1 MPDMVA
7 TSGAIA
13 PIVAYGAAL
22 ALTLALAAW
31 LTPRAWWR
39 RPNLR
44 ALGVL
49 GGGTLAF
56 GLLFCALLAP
66 RWPVSAPS
74 SAPSSAL
81 SGAPSSLLAAPP
93 PAAAQPHAGLRYLV
107 VDDLNLRDGN
117 GVRARRVAVLRAGS
131 AVTAT
136 GDSDGDWWRVRARID
151 GQVREGWTSSLWLRR
166 ADERRR

>member
-1 MPDMVA
+1 MPDMA
-7 TSGAIA
+7 SITFA
-13 PIVAYGAAL
+13 PWLAYGAAL

-56 GLLFCALLAP
+56 GLLFSALLAP
-66 RWPVSAPS
+66 PVPPSAM
-74 SAPSSAL
+74 AAM
-81 SGAPSSLLAAPP
+81 AAPAA
-93 PAAAQPHAGLRYLV
+93 PAAGVQPQAGLRYLV
-107 VDDLNLRDGN
+107 ADDLNLRDGN

-136 GDSDGDWWRVRARID
+136 GDSDGDWWRVRARVD
-151 GQVREGWTSSLWLRR
+151 GQVREGWASSLWLRR
-166 ADERRR
+166 ADERRQRSTSG

>member
-1 MPDMVA
+1 MPDMAA
-7 TSGAIA
+7 TAFA
-13 PIVAYGAAL
+13 PWLAYGAAL
-22 ALTLALAAW
+22 ALTLVLAAR

-56 GLLFCALLAP
+56 GLLFSALLAP
-66 RWPVSAPS
+66 PLPPLPPSAM
-74 SAPSSAL
+74 
-81 SGAPSSLLAAPP
+81 AAP
-93 PAAAQPHAGLRYLV
+93 AATARPQAGLRYLV

-117 GVRARRVAVLRAGS
+117 GVRARRVAVLRGGS

-136 GDSDGDWWRVRARID
+136 GDSDGDWWRVRARVD
-151 GQVREGWTSSLWLRR
+151 GQVREGWASSLWLRR
-166 ADERRR
+166 ADERRAGAASG